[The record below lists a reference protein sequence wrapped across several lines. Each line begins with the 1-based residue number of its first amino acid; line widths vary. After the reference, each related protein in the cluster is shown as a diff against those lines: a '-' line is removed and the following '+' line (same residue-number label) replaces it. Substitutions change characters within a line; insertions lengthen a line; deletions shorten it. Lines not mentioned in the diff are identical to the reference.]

1 LSRDFESTSG
11 KGIDSFYSVL
21 SLFRIP
27 EFKKNFQ
34 WLGLPKKN
42 FLNSTTRGRNNFFK
56 VFLKIL
62 KGFKIFQIGR
72 KNFKVF

>member
-34 WLGLPKKN
+34 WLGLPKK
-42 FLNSTTRGRNNFFK
+42 
-56 VFLKIL
+56 
-62 KGFKIFQIGR
+62 IF
-72 KNFKVF
+72 